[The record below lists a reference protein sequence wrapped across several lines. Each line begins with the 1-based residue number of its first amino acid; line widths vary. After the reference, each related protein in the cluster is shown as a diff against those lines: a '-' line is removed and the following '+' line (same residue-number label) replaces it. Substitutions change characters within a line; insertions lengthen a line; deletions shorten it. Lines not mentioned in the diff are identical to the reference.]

1 MGGRI
6 MTEDFEKRFGMT
18 AKKKGFVTEEQLV
31 EALEL
36 QVKEI
41 LENKKHRFFGRILV
55 DLGYLSQSQLKEV
68 LEIMGSY

>member
-31 EALEL
+31 EAL
-36 QVKEI
+36 
-41 LENKKHRFFGRILV
+41 
-55 DLGYLSQSQLKEV
+55 
-68 LEIMGSY
+68 